1 MMMFTKIALVDRRF
15 VDMPLF
21 FAFLVVFLAA
31 FPVLG
36 QEETGPQQPII
47 LTNADSLLGSQV
59 SDGPVREFMGRVRF
73 VQGNV
78 VVTCQRA
85 VHHLDVNRVEL
96 FGNVIVTQG
105 AMVMKAPIMTY
116 DGSTNLATALGGVR
130 VVDSATTITSR
141 SGTYSTKTHMAVFR
155 DSVRVADDSMSIRTD
170 TLVYERDT
178 KISRALHSV
187 VVWNKAGT
195 ACLVGDTAFYDK
207 AANFMRVHGRASSWQ
222 LESDSLLVS
231 ADTLEQQRGDT
242 TLFTARRNVELAGK
256 HLAGR
261 AALMVYNEGTGSI
274 QLFDQPVVW
283 NDSTMLVA
291 DSIRV
296 LAPERKVSRI
306 DGIRNAMLVSR
317 TDTTYPD
324 RFDQISGD
332 NITLTI
338 EADTLRRLTSVG
350 NARSITYR
358 YEDERP
364 EGLTRFT
371 SDTIKAEF
379 EDGKPHDVY
388 WLGGVHGE
396 QHPERIVAGHVN
408 DHRLPGFVWR
418 EDRPRFVLPPKP

>member
-1 MMMFTKIALVDRRF
+1 MMFTKIALVDRRF
-15 VDMPLF
+15 VDMTLF
-21 FAFLVVFLAA
+21 FALLVFFLSAL
-31 FPVLG
+31 PSIG
-36 QEETGPQQPII
+36 QEENGPQQPII
-47 LTNADSLLGSQV
+47 LTNADSLLGNKM
-59 SDGPVREFMGRVRF
+59 SDGSTREFMGRVRF

-105 AMVMKAPIMTY
+105 SMVMKAPIMTY
-116 DGSTNLATALGGVR
+116 DGATNLATALGGLR

-141 SGTYSTKTHMAVFR
+141 SGTYSTKMHTAIFR
-155 DSVRVADDSMSIRTD
+155 DSVRVADDSMSIRAD
-170 TLVYERDT
+170 TLIYERDT
-178 KISRALHSV
+178 KISTALHSV
-187 VVWNKAGT
+187 VVWNRAKT
-195 ACLVGDTAFYDK
+195 ACLIGDTAFYDK
-207 AANFMRVHGRASSWQ
+207 GRNFMRVHGHASSWQ
-222 LESDSLLVS
+222 LESDSLQVS

-242 TLFTARRNVELAGK
+242 TIFTARQNVELAGK

-261 AALMVYNEGTGSI
+261 AARMEYNERTGLI
-274 QLFDQPVVW
+274 QLFEQPVVW

-296 LAPERKVSRI
+296 TAPDRKVS
-306 DGIRNAMLVSR
+306 GIEGDQHAMLVSR

-324 RFDQISGD
+324 RYDQISGD
-332 NITLTI
+332 HIRI
-338 EADTLRRLTSVG
+338 VIQSDTLRRVTAVG
-350 NARSITYR
+350 SARSITYR

-379 EDGKPHDVY
+379 QDGKPHDVY

-396 QHPERIVAGHVN
+396 QHPERIVTGHVM

-418 EDRPRFVLPPKP
+418 EDRPRFVQPPRP